1 MKKKHAPPPAPEGIC
16 KTQVDNVNRIT
27 DMVSRTLMNF
37 EQAELEEIVG
47 QVETMHLKRAKT
59 EEEKACIR
67 YTLGR
72 VRANRASSF
81 LEPRAGRTKM
91 DICMELMAARGMTWE
106 EACAEWQR
114 GGQ

>member
-1 MKKKHAPPPAPEGIC
+1 MQKKKNKAPPKEGLSKI
-16 KTQVDNVNRIT
+16 QVNSMDRIT
-27 DMVSRTLMNF
+27 ASVARTLMQF
-37 EQAELEEIVG
+37 DKTELENTIET
-47 QVETMHLKRAKT
+47 VEKAHLQQAKT

-67 YTLGR
+67 YAASR
-72 VRANRASSF
+72 IRANRASSF

-91 DICMELMAARGMTWE
+91 DICMELMATRGLTWE